1 MNGGINTDT
10 GLLIG
15 IVSLFFIAILM
26 SMVGRGGGNFYVPI
40 LVFLGLEI
48 HQAATT
54 GQFILIAAAV
64 SSALIYNK
72 HRTLDWKLAL
82 LIEPPTNIGAFIGG
96 YYSHVF
102 TGTTL
107 KFVFSGLLV
116 LASLFMLRPVREK
129 VYDGVKKKGYWY
141 REFGGY
147 RYAVPLW
154 VAVPVTFCT
163 GLAAGLVGVSGGSF
177 KIPLM
182 VLACGVPMRIAVG
195 TSSAMVAATAT
206 SGFIGHA
213 LRGDF
218 NPEWAIPI
226 AAAAVVG
233 GLLGGRLSVKTDP
246 DKLKLVFAE
255 TTMLAAVFML
265 ANALMT

>member
-1 MNGGINTDT
+1 LNGGINTDT

-15 IVSLFFIAILM
+15 IVSVFFVAILM

-54 GQFILIAAAV
+54 AQFILIAAAV
-64 SSALIYNK
+64 ASALIYNK

-96 YYSHVF
+96 YYSHV
-102 TGTTL
+102 
-107 KFVFSGLLV
+107 
-116 LASLFMLRPVREK
+116 
-129 VYDGVKKKGYWY
+129 YGVKKKGYWY

-163 GLAAGLVGVSGGSF
+163 GLAAGLAGVSGGSF

-246 DKLKLVFAE
+246 DKLKLVFAG
-255 TTMLAAVFML
+255 TTMLAAVFMF